1 METTVDPIPGTYLGA
16 VLDSY
21 SVGRVKAPV
30 DSVDRA
36 KAPAEAVTGK
46 MLAEPVRKPIDLE
59 SVIVPG
65 DYLAAEAGAM
75 GKAGVTLAFAKVCHG
90 FCPWICG

>member
-1 METTVDPIPGTYLGA
+1 METTIDPIPGTDIGA
-16 VLDSY
+16 VLYSY

-46 MLAEPVRKPIDLE
+46 M
-59 SVIVPG
+59 
-65 DYLAAEAGAM
+65 
-75 GKAGVTLAFAKVCHG
+75 
-90 FCPWICG
+90 